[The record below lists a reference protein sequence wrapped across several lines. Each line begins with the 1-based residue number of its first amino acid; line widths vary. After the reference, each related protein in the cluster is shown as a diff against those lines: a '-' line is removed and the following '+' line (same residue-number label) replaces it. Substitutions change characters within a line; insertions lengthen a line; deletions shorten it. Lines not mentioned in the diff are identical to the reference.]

1 MEKINNVEREIKR
14 NQWKRSTKGSLKKM
28 NNIETLGE
36 KSRVRI
42 CEEEEKGKN
51 QERAEDEETDQK
63 RDGEAMRDIKKG
75 DMTKKGEKTSNDTTI
90 LRDQERSKGRE
101 ITWERE
107 RERERERDRINT
119 YCILKHN

>member
-14 NQWKRSTKGSLKKM
+14 NQWERSTKGSLKKM
-28 NNIETLGE
+28 NKIETLGE

-75 DMTKKGEKTSNDTTI
+75 DMTKKGEKNI
-90 LRDQERSKGRE
+90 E
-101 ITWERE
+101 
-107 RERERERDRINT
+107 
-119 YCILKHN
+119 

>member
-1 MEKINNVEREIKR
+1 MRDQEKGRLSGRKIKNGQARKKVEREIKR
-14 NQWKRSTKGSLKKM
+14 NQWKRSTMLRGRLKEINGKDQQGSLKKM

-51 QERAEDEETDQK
+51 QERAENEETDQK

-75 DMTKKGEKTSNDTTI
+75 DMMKKGGKNIE
-90 LRDQERSKGRE
+90 
-101 ITWERE
+101 
-107 RERERERDRINT
+107 
-119 YCILKHN
+119 